1 MKGLKSAPLL
11 NIWNFTIKICYVFCL
26 GEKKYGFEMVFYTA
40 IIHFPIPTDVTKI
53 SSEKKAR
60 VGFEH

>member
-1 MKGLKSAPLL
+1 ME
-11 NIWNFTIKICYVFCL
+11 FYQKICYVFCL

-40 IIHFPIPTDVTKI
+40 IIHFPIPTDVTKV

-60 VGFEH
+60 VQSEQFTIAHIIFL